1 MKIDSTFAS
10 MRAMI
15 KKLNGLINIA
25 QQQLSKK
32 QFILLSAILVGL
44 SAGIAAITMK
54 SFVHLIFTLATYK
67 PIVSLRYLYLVLPAC
82 GIFLTVWTIKKL
94 LKGKLEKGLSPIHY
108 AIAKKSSIVPREQ
121 MYAQV
126 ITSTLTV
133 GLGGSAGLEAPIV
146 ITGAAFGSNYAK
158 TFQLDYKDRTLLL
171 ACGVAAGIGAAFN
184 APIAGVLFALEVL
197 LLDISISAFTPL
209 IIAAAT
215 GALVSKI
222 FLKQDILFNFLQSSP
237 FNYYNVPF
245 YVLLGLLTGLLSVYH
260 QRMFLKLEHW
270 LSSLKLG
277 AYKKVLLSGAMLAAL
292 ILFFPSLFGEGYASI
307 KILASSNSNQIFENS
322 ILHDFTSNS
331 WFILLFIT
339 ITMLVKVFAT
349 AITLG
354 SGGNGGN
361 FAPSLFVG
369 AYAGFVFSRFIN
381 LTHLTTLSESNFTL
395 VGMAGILSGLY
406 HAPLTALFLI
416 AEITGGYNLL
426 IPLMI
431 VSSISYAISKHFE
444 KFSLDAKKLASTG
457 SIFTNDKDKNILT
470 TISTSRI
477 VETDFV
483 KIFPMQTLGE
493 FVKIISSSK
502 RNIFPVVNEQD
513 KLLGIIV
520 LDNVKE
526 VIFKN
531 ELYEKVLVKELM
543 SMPPE
548 VVAPYEPMEN
558 VMKKFDETGA
568 WNLPVIDEGVYV
580 GFISKS
586 SIFSNYRNKLMDY
599 RLD

>member
-1 MKIDSTFAS
+1 MNWQWIQKF
-10 MRAMI
+10 
-15 KKLNGLINIA
+15 NQLIILA
-25 QQQLSKK
+25 QEKLSKK

-44 SAGIAAITMK
+44 TAGIAAITLK

-67 PIVSLRYLYLVLPAC
+67 PIVSLRYLYLVLPGF
-82 GIFLTVWTIKKL
+82 GIFFTVWAVKKI
-94 LKGKLEKGLSPIHY
+94 LKGKLEKGLPPIHY

-126 ITSTLTV
+126 LTSSLTV

-158 TFQLDYKDRTLLL
+158 TYKLDYKDRTLLL

-197 LLDISISAFTPL
+197 LLDIGISAFTPL

-215 GALVSKI
+215 GALISKI
-222 FLKQDILFNFLQSSP
+222 FLKEDILFIFPQSSD
-237 FNYYNVPF
+237 FDYLNVPF
-245 YVLLGLLTGLLSVYH
+245 YILLGVLTGLLAVYH
-260 QRMFLKLEHW
+260 QRMFLKLEH
-270 LSSLKLG
+270 SLTGLKIG
-277 AYKKVLLSGAMLAAL
+277 AYQKVGLAGVMLAIL

-307 KILASSNSNQIFENS
+307 KILASNNSHQLFENS
-322 ILHDFTSNS
+322 IFHDFTNS
-331 WFILLFIT
+331 PWVILLLIT
-339 ITMLVKVFAT
+339 LAMLFKVFAT

-354 SGGNGGN
+354 AGGNGGN

-381 LTHLTTLSESNFTL
+381 LTGLTKLPESNFTL

-426 IPLMI
+426 IPLMM

-444 KFSLDAKKLASTG
+444 KFSMDAKKLASSG
-457 SIFTNDKDKNILT
+457 LMFTSDKDKNILT
-470 TISTSRI
+470 TISTSRL
-477 VETDFV
+477 VETDFI
-483 KIFPMQTLGE
+483 KIYPLQTLGE
-493 FVKIISSSK
+493 FVKIIATSK
-502 RNIFPVVNEQD
+502 RNIFPVVNDQN
-513 KLLGIIV
+513 KLLGIII
-520 LDNVKE
+520 LDNVRE
-526 VIFKN
+526 IIFKN

-548 VVAPYEPMEN
+548 IVAPYEPMES

-568 WNLPVIDEGVYV
+568 WNLPVIEEGEYV

-599 RLD
+599 SIE

>member
-1 MKIDSTFAS
+1 MNWEWIQKFN
-10 MRAMI
+10 
-15 KKLNGLINIA
+15 KLILLA
-25 QQQLSKK
+25 QEKMSKK

-44 SAGIAAITMK
+44 SAGIAAITLK
-54 SFVHLIFTLATYK
+54 SFVYLIFTLATYK
-67 PIVSLRYLYLVLPAC
+67 PIVSLRYLYLVLPAM
-82 GIFLTVWTIKKL
+82 GIFLTVWAVKKI
-94 LKGKLEKGLSPIHY
+94 LKGKLEKGLPPIHY

-126 ITSTLTV
+126 LTSSLTV

-158 TFQLDYKDRTLLL
+158 TYKLDYKDRTLLL

-197 LLDISISAFTPL
+197 LLDIGISAFTPL

-215 GALVSKI
+215 GALISKI
-222 FLKQDILFNFLQSSP
+222 FLQEDILFTFPQSSA
-237 FNYYNVPF
+237 FNYLNVPF
-245 YVLLGLLTGLLSVYH
+245 YVLLGVLTGLLAVYH
-260 QRMFLKLEHW
+260 QRMFLKSENW
-270 LSSLKLG
+270 LSALKIG
-277 AYKKVLLSGAMLAAL
+277 DYKKVFLAGGMLALL

-307 KILASSNSNQIFENS
+307 KILASSNSNQLFENS
-322 ILHDFTSNS
+322 ILSDFTNNP
-331 WFILLFIT
+331 WIILLFIT
-339 ITMLVKVFAT
+339 LTMLIKVFAT

-369 AYAGFVFSRFIN
+369 AYTGFVFSRFIN
-381 LTHLTTLSESNFTL
+381 LTHVTTLPESNFTL

-431 VSSISYAISKHFE
+431 VSSISYAISKNFE
-444 KFSLDAKKLASTG
+444 KFSMDAKKLASSG
-457 SIFTNDKDKNILT
+457 LMFTTDKDKNILT
-470 TISTSRI
+470 TISTSRL
-477 VETDFV
+477 VETDFI
-483 KIFPMQTLGE
+483 KLFPMQTLGE

-502 RNIFPVVNEQD
+502 RNIFPVVNEQH
-513 KLLGIIV
+513 KLLGIII
-520 LDNVKE
+520 LDNVRE
-526 VIFKN
+526 IIFKN

-548 VVAPYEPMEN
+548 IVAPYEPMES

-568 WNLPVIDEGVYV
+568 WNLPVIDGGEYV

-599 RLD
+599 SID

>member
-1 MKIDSTFAS
+1 MNWEWIQKF
-10 MRAMI
+10 
-15 KKLNGLINIA
+15 NQLIIVA
-25 QQQLSKK
+25 QEKLSKK

-44 SAGIAAITMK
+44 SSGFAAIILK

-67 PIVSLRYLYLVLPAC
+67 PIVSLKYLYLMLPAL
-82 GIFLTVWTIKKL
+82 GIFFTVWAVKKI
-94 LKGKLEKGLSPIHY
+94 LKGKLEKGLPPIHY
-108 AIAKKSSIVPREQ
+108 AIAKKSSIIPREQ

-126 ITSTLTV
+126 LTSSLTV

-158 TFQLDYKDRTLLL
+158 TYHLDYKDRTLLL

-197 LLDISISAFTPL
+197 LLDIGISAFTPL

-215 GALVSKI
+215 GALISKI
-222 FLKQDILFNFLQSSP
+222 FLQEDILFTFPQSSD
-237 FNYYNVPF
+237 FDYFNVPF
-245 YVLLGLLTGLLSVYH
+245 YVILGLLTGLLAVYH
-260 QRMFLKLEHW
+260 QRMFLKIEHW
-270 LSSLKLG
+270 LAGLKIS
-277 AYKKVLLSGAMLAAL
+277 AYKKVFVAGIMLAIL
-292 ILFFPSLFGEGYASI
+292 IMFFPSLFGEGYASI
-307 KILASSNSNQIFENS
+307 KILASANSDLLFENS
-322 ILHDFTSNS
+322 ILHNFTPNP

-339 ITMLVKVFAT
+339 LTMLIKVVAT

-381 LTHLTTLSESNFTL
+381 LTELTQLPESNFTL

-444 KFSLDAKKLASTG
+444 KFSMDAKKLASSG
-457 SIFTNDKDKNILT
+457 LMFTNDKDKNILT
-470 TISTSRI
+470 TISTSRL
-477 VETDFV
+477 VETDFIKV
-483 KIFPMQTLGE
+483 FPLQTLGE
-493 FVKIISSSK
+493 FVKIIASSK
-502 RNIFPVVNEQD
+502 RNIFPVVND
-513 KLLGIIV
+513 KNKLLGIII
-520 LDNVKE
+520 LDNVRE
-526 VIFKN
+526 VIFKP

-548 VVAPYEPMEN
+548 IVAPYEPMES

-568 WNLPVIDEGVYV
+568 WNLPVIDAGEYV

-586 SIFSNYRNKLMDY
+586 SVFSNYRNKLMDY
-599 RLD
+599 SID

>member
-1 MKIDSTFAS
+1 MNWEWIQKF
-10 MRAMI
+10 
-15 KKLNGLINIA
+15 NQLIMLA
-25 QQQLSKK
+25 QEKLSKK
-32 QFILLSAILVGL
+32 QFILLSSILVGL
-44 SAGIAAITMK
+44 SAGIAAITLK

-67 PIVSLRYLYLVLPAC
+67 PIVSIRYLYLVLPAL
-82 GIFLTVWTIKKL
+82 GIFLTVWAVKKI
-94 LKGKLEKGLSPIHY
+94 LKGKLEKGLPPIHY

-126 ITSTLTV
+126 LTSSLTV

-158 TFQLDYKDRTLLL
+158 TYKLDYKDRTLLL

-197 LLDISISAFTPL
+197 LLDIGISAFTPL

-215 GALVSKI
+215 GALISKI
-222 FLKQDILFNFLQSSP
+222 FLQEDILFTFPQSSE
-237 FNYYNVPF
+237 FNYLNVPF
-245 YVLLGLLTGLLSVYH
+245 YVLLGVLTGLLAVYH
-260 QRMFLKLEHW
+260 QRMFLKTENW
-270 LSSLKLG
+270 LSGLKIG
-277 AYKKVLLSGAMLAAL
+277 AYKKVFLAGGMLAIL

-307 KILASSNSNQIFENS
+307 KILASSNSNQLFENS
-322 ILHDFTSNS
+322 ILHDFTSNP

-339 ITMLVKVFAT
+339 LTMLIKVFAT

-381 LTHLTTLSESNFTL
+381 LTHVTTLPESNFTL

-444 KFSLDAKKLASTG
+444 KFSMDAKKLASSG
-457 SIFTNDKDKNILT
+457 LMFTTDKDKNILT
-470 TISTSRI
+470 TISTSRL
-477 VETDFV
+477 VETDFI
-483 KIFPMQTLGE
+483 KIYPMQTLGE

-502 RNIFPVVNEQD
+502 RNIFPVINDQN
-513 KLLGIIV
+513 KLLGIII
-520 LDNVKE
+520 LDNVRE
-526 VIFKN
+526 IIFKN

-548 VVAPYEPMEN
+548 IVAPYEPMES

-568 WNLPVIDEGVYV
+568 WNLPVIDDGIYV

-599 RLD
+599 SID

>member
-1 MKIDSTFAS
+1 MKWELI
-10 MRAMI
+10 I
-15 KKLNGLINIA
+15 KINQLIVLA
-25 QQQLSKK
+25 QERLSKK
-32 QFILLSAILVGL
+32 QFILLSSVLVGL
-44 SAGIAAITMK
+44 SVGVASILLK

-67 PIVSLRYLYLVLPAC
+67 PIVSLKYLYLILPVT
-82 GIFLTVWTIKKL
+82 GIFLTVWCVKKI
-94 LKGKLEKGLSPIHY
+94 LKGKLEKGLPPVHY
-108 AIAKKSSIVPREQ
+108 AIAKKSGIMPREQ
-121 MYAQV
+121 MYAQLL
-126 ITSTLTV
+126 TSSLTV

-146 ITGAAFGSNYAK
+146 VTGAAWGSNFAK
-158 TFQLDYKDRTLLL
+158 TYRLDYKDRTLLL

-222 FLKQDILFNFLQSSP
+222 FLKDDILFSFPQSVA
-237 FNYYNVPF
+237 FNYFHVPF
-245 YVLLGLLTGLLSVYH
+245 YALLGVMTGLLAVYH
-260 QRMFLKLEHW
+260 QRVFLKLEH
-270 LSSLKLG
+270 LFSHLKIG
-277 AYKKVLLSGAMLAAL
+277 AYKKVFLAGALLAIL
-292 ILFFPSLFGEGYASI
+292 ILFFPGLFGEGYASI
-307 KILASSNSNQIFENS
+307 KLLATNQTSEIFEHSILFHLSSNP
-322 ILHDFTSNS
+322 
-331 WFILLFIT
+331 WMLLALLLLT
-339 ITMLVKVFAT
+339 LLLKVFAT

-369 AYAGFVFSRFIN
+369 AHTGFVFAAFIN
-381 LTHLTTLSESNFTL
+381 LLFKLSLPVSNFTL
-395 VGMAGILSGLY
+395 VGMAGILSGIY

-431 VSSISYAISKHFE
+431 VSSISFAISRYFE
-444 KFSLDAKKLASTG
+444 KYGMDTKKLASSG
-457 SIFTNDKDKNILT
+457 LILTNDKDKNILNSIT
-470 TISTSRI
+470 TSRL
-477 VETDFV
+477 VETDFI
-483 KIFPMQTLGE
+483 KLFPTQTLGS
-493 FVKIISSSK
+493 FVKVISGSR
-502 RNIFPVVNEQD
+502 RNIFPVVNDQN

-520 LDNVKE
+520 LDNVRE
-526 VIFKN
+526 IIFKH

-548 VVAPYEPMEN
+548 VIAPYESMDG

-568 WNLPVIDEGVYV
+568 WNLPVIDQGTYI

-586 SIFSNYRNKLMDY
+586 SIFSNYRNKLIDY
-599 RLD
+599 SIE

>member
-1 MKIDSTFAS
+1 MNWEWIQKFNQL
-10 MRAMI
+10 I
-15 KKLNGLINIA
+15 KLA
-25 QQQLSKK
+25 QEKLSKK

-44 SAGIAAITMK
+44 SAGIAAITLK

-67 PIVSLRYLYLVLPAC
+67 PIVSLKYLYLVLPGF
-82 GIFLTVWTIKKL
+82 GIFFTVWAVKKI
-94 LKGKLEKGLSPIHY
+94 LKGKLEKGLAPIHY
-108 AIAKKSSIVPREQ
+108 AIAKKSSILPREQ

-126 ITSTLTV
+126 LTSSLTV

-146 ITGAAFGSNYAK
+146 VTGAAFGSNYAK
-158 TFQLDYKDRTLLL
+158 TYRLDYKDRTLLL

-197 LLDISISAFTPL
+197 LLDIGISAFTPL

-215 GALVSKI
+215 GALISKI
-222 FLKQDILFNFLQSSP
+222 FLQEEILFSFSQSSA
-237 FNYYNVPF
+237 FDYFNVPF
-245 YVLLGLLTGLLSVYH
+245 YVLLGILTGLLAVYH
-260 QRMFLKLEHW
+260 QRMFLKTEHW
-270 LSSLKLG
+270 LSVLKIG
-277 AYKKVLLSGAMLAAL
+277 AYQKVFLAGATLALL

-307 KILASSNSNQIFENS
+307 KILASPNSDKLFEHS
-322 ILHDFTSNS
+322 ILYDFTTNP
-331 WFILLFIT
+331 WLVLVLIT
-339 ITMLVKVFAT
+339 LTMLIKVFAT
-349 AITLG
+349 SITLG

-381 LTHLTTLSESNFTL
+381 LTTLTQLPESNFTL

-444 KFSLDAKKLASTG
+444 KFSMDAQKLASTG
-457 SIFTNDKDKNILT
+457 LTFTNDKDKNILT
-470 TISTSRI
+470 TISTSRL

-483 KIFPMQTLGE
+483 KIFPMQTLGA
-493 FVKIISSSK
+493 FVKIISTSK
-502 RNIFPVVNEQD
+502 RNIFPVVNDQN
-513 KLLGIIV
+513 KLLGIII
-520 LDNVKE
+520 LDNVRE
-526 VIFKN
+526 VIFKT

-548 VVAPYEPMEN
+548 IVAPYEPMES

-568 WNLPVIDEGVYV
+568 WNLPVIDEGIYV

-599 RLD
+599 SIE

>member
-1 MKIDSTFAS
+1 MNWKWIQKF
-10 MRAMI
+10 
-15 KKLNGLINIA
+15 NQLIILA
-25 QQQLSKK
+25 QEKFSKK

-44 SAGIAAITMK
+44 SAGIAAIILK

-67 PIVSLRYLYLVLPAC
+67 PIVSLKYLYLVLPAF
-82 GIFLTVWTIKKL
+82 GIFLTVWAVKKI
-94 LKGKLEKGLSPIHY
+94 LKGKLEKGLPPIHY
-108 AIAKKSSIVPREQ
+108 AIAKKSSIIPREQ

-126 ITSTLTV
+126 LTSSLTV

-158 TFQLDYKDRTLLL
+158 TYHLDYKDRTLLL

-197 LLDISISAFTPL
+197 LLDIGISAFTPL

-215 GALVSKI
+215 GALISKI
-222 FLKQDILFNFLQSSP
+222 FLQEDILFTFAQSSD
-237 FNYYNVPF
+237 FDYFNVPF
-245 YVLLGLLTGLLSVYH
+245 YVLLGVLTGLLAVYH
-260 QRMFLKLEHW
+260 QRMFLKIEQW
-270 LSSLKLG
+270 LASLKIG
-277 AYKKVLLSGAMLAAL
+277 AYKKVLLAGGMLAIL
-292 ILFFPSLFGEGYASI
+292 IMFFPSLFGEGYASI
-307 KILASSNSNQIFENS
+307 KILASANSDLLFENS
-322 ILHDFTSNS
+322 ILYNFTSNP

-339 ITMLVKVFAT
+339 LTMLIKVAAT

-381 LTHLTTLSESNFTL
+381 LTALTQLPESNFTL

-444 KFSLDAKKLASTG
+444 KFSMDAKKLASSG
-457 SIFTNDKDKNILT
+457 LMFTNDKDKNILT
-470 TISTSRI
+470 TISTSRL
-477 VETDFV
+477 VESDFI
-483 KIFPMQTLGE
+483 KIFPLQTLGE
-493 FVKIISSSK
+493 FVKIIASSK
-502 RNIFPVVNEQD
+502 RNIFPVVND
-513 KLLGIIV
+513 KNKLLGIII
-520 LDNVKE
+520 LDNVRE
-526 VIFKN
+526 VIFKP
-531 ELYEKVLVKELM
+531 ELYEKVLAKELM

-548 VVAPYEPMEN
+548 IVAPYEPMES

-568 WNLPVIDEGVYV
+568 WNLPVIDAGEYV

-599 RLD
+599 SID